1 MGKSV
6 SVSIT
11 GSKGEKQKK
20 KINLSPIE
28 VLILTQ
34 LRSRELRN
42 KGDPVG
48 QYGYE
53 MIQQLNE
60 LFAGSWKAKSGT
72 IYPILSKLE
81 KNKKLITGER
91 KQSPLGPVK
100 RVYILED
107 LGRECVDSIIYE
119 RFEGDIE
126 FVMRYLNLLTPF
138 LVRHGN
144 NNDNTKNN
152 SDEIF
157 EKMMSIPAKSVKIA
171 QEEAI
176 TEVDEALRKKKL
188 ETIRN
193 QLKQILKEIDLKKL

>member
-6 SVSIT
+6 SFPGI
-11 GSKGEKQKK
+11 KGEKPKK

-28 VLILTQ
+28 VLILVQ

-42 KGDPVG
+42 DGEPVG

-81 KNKKLITGER
+81 QNKKLITGER

-107 LGRECVDSIIYE
+107 LGRKCIDYIIYE
-119 RFEGDIE
+119 RFDGDIE

-138 LVRHGN
+138 LVKQEN
-144 NNDNTKNN
+144 NSIK

-157 EKMMSIPAKSVKIA
+157 EKMMSIPVKSIKIA
-171 QEEAI
+171 KEEAI
-176 TEVDEALRKKKL
+176 TKVDEDLRNRKL
-188 ETIRN
+188 ESLKN
-193 QLKQILKEIDLKKL
+193 QLKLLLSEID

>member
-6 SVSIT
+6 SIP
-11 GSKGEKQKK
+11 GKKGDKLKK

-42 KGDPVG
+42 NGEPVG

-53 MIQQLNE
+53 MIQNLNE

-81 KNKKLITGER
+81 QSKKLITGER

-100 RVYILED
+100 RVYILDD
-107 LGRECVDSIIYE
+107 LGRECIDYIIYE

-126 FVMRYLNLLTPF
+126 FVMRYMNLLTPF
-138 LVRHGN
+138 LVRHK
-144 NNDNTKNN
+144 NNDNSNG
-152 SDEIF
+152 IF
-157 EKMMSIPAKSVKIA
+157 EKMMSIPVKSIKIA
-171 QEEAI
+171 KEEAI
-176 TEVDEALRKKKL
+176 TEVDEELRQKKL
-188 ETIRN
+188 ETIKN
-193 QLKQILKEIDLKKL
+193 QLKQILKEID

>member
-6 SVSIT
+6 SIP
-11 GSKGEKQKK
+11 GKKGDKLKK

-42 KGDPVG
+42 NGEPVG

-53 MIQQLNE
+53 MIQNLNE

-81 KNKKLITGER
+81 QSKKLITGER

-100 RVYILED
+100 RVYILDD
-107 LGRECVDSIIYE
+107 LGRECIDYIIYE

-126 FVMRYLNLLTPF
+126 FVMRYMNLLTPF
-138 LVRHGN
+138 LVRHN
-144 NNDNTKNN
+144 NKDNSNG
-152 SDEIF
+152 IF
-157 EKMMSIPAKSVKIA
+157 EKMMSIPVKSIKIA
-171 QEEAI
+171 KEEAI
-176 TEVDEALRKKKL
+176 TEVDEELRQKKL
-188 ETIRN
+188 ETIKN
-193 QLKQILKEIDLKKL
+193 QLKKILKEID

>member
-6 SVSIT
+6 SKP
-11 GSKGEKQKK
+11 GSKGEKQNK

-42 KGDPVG
+42 NGEPVG

-81 KNKKLITGER
+81 GGKKLITGER

-107 LGRECVDSIIYE
+107 LGRECIDHIIYE

-138 LVRHGN
+138 LVKQD
-144 NNDNTKNN
+144 NNDIK

-157 EKMMSIPAKSVKIA
+157 EKMMSIPLKSVKLA

-176 TEVDEALRKKKL
+176 TEVDEALRTKKL
-188 ETIRN
+188 ESIKN
-193 QLKQILKEIDLKKL
+193 QLINILKEID

>member
-6 SVSIT
+6 SFPGI
-11 GSKGEKQKK
+11 KGEKPKK

-42 KGDPVG
+42 NGEPIG

-53 MIQQLNE
+53 MIQKLNE

-81 KNKKLITGER
+81 GTKKLITGER

-107 LGRECVDSIIYE
+107 LGRKCIDYIIYE

-126 FVMRYLNLLTPF
+126 FVMRYMNMLTPF
-138 LVRHGN
+138 LVRQ
-144 NNDNTKNN
+144 DNVTN

-157 EKMMSIPAKSVKIA
+157 EKMMSIPTKSIKIA
-171 QEEAI
+171 KEEAVTI
-176 TEVDEALRKKKL
+176 VDEDLRNRKL
-188 ETIRN
+188 ESIKN
-193 QLKQILKEIDLKKL
+193 QLKQFLNEID

>member
-6 SVSIT
+6 SIP
-11 GSKGEKQKK
+11 GKKGDKQKK

-42 KGDPVG
+42 NGQPIG

-53 MIQQLNE
+53 MIQNLNE

-81 KNKKLITGER
+81 QNKKLITGER

-100 RVYILED
+100 RVYTLED
-107 LGRECVDSIIYE
+107 LGRECIDYTIYN

-138 LVRHGN
+138 LVRHDD
-144 NNDNTKNN
+144 NDD
-152 SDEIF
+152 SDGVF
-157 EKMMSIPAKSVKIA
+157 EKIMSIPLKSIKIA
-171 QEEAI
+171 KEEAI
-176 TEVDEALRKKKL
+176 TEVDEDLRKRKL
-188 ETIRN
+188 ETIKN
-193 QLKQILKEIDLKKL
+193 QLKQILKEIE

>member
-6 SVSIT
+6 SVSIP
-11 GSKGEKQKK
+11 GSKGDKQKK

-42 KGDPVG
+42 NGDPVG

-53 MIQQLNE
+53 MIQNLNE

-81 KNKKLITGER
+81 KNKKLIAGER

-138 LVRHGN
+138 LVRPGN

-157 EKMMSIPAKSVKIA
+157 EKMMSIPVKSIKIA
-171 QEEAI
+171 KEEAI
-176 TEVDEALRKKKL
+176 TEVDENLRKKKL
-188 ETIRN
+188 ESIKN
-193 QLKQILKEIDLKKL
+193 QLNQLLNEID

>member
-6 SVSIT
+6 SIP
-11 GSKGEKQKK
+11 GKKGDKLKK

-42 KGDPVG
+42 NGEPVG

-53 MIQQLNE
+53 MIQNLNE

-81 KNKKLITGER
+81 QSKKLITGER

-100 RVYILED
+100 RVYILDD
-107 LGRECVDSIIYE
+107 LGRECIDYIIYE

-126 FVMRYLNLLTPF
+126 FVMRYMNLLTPF
-138 LVRHGN
+138 LVRHN
-144 NNDNTKNN
+144 NNDNSNG
-152 SDEIF
+152 IF
-157 EKMMSIPAKSVKIA
+157 EKMMSIPVKSIKIA
-171 QEEAI
+171 KEEAI
-176 TEVDEALRKKKL
+176 TEVDEELRQKKL
-188 ETIRN
+188 ETIKN
-193 QLKQILKEIDLKKL
+193 QLKQILKEID

>member
-6 SVSIT
+6 SIP

-42 KGDPVG
+42 NGEPVG

-81 KNKKLITGER
+81 GGKKLITGER

-100 RVYILED
+100 RVYTLED
-107 LGRECVDSIIYE
+107 LGRECIDHIIYE

-138 LVRHGN
+138 LVRQ
-144 NNDNTKNN
+144 DNITN

-157 EKMMSIPAKSVKIA
+157 EKMMSIPIKSIKIA
-171 QEEAI
+171 KEEAI
-176 TEVDEALRKKKL
+176 TEVDEALRTRKL
-188 ETIRN
+188 ETIKN
-193 QLKQILKEIDLKKL
+193 QLEQILKEID

>member
-6 SVSIT
+6 SFPGV
-11 GSKGEKQKK
+11 KGDKPKK

-42 KGDPVG
+42 NGEPVG

-53 MIQQLNE
+53 MIQKLNE

-81 KNKKLITGER
+81 QNKKLITGER

-100 RVYILED
+100 RVYTLED
-107 LGRECVDSIIYE
+107 LGRKCIDYIIYE

-126 FVMRYLNLLTPF
+126 FVMRYLNMLTPF
-138 LVRHGN
+138 LVRHDEDN
-144 NNDNTKNN
+144 NNDRSK

-157 EKMMSIPAKSVKIA
+157 EKMMSIPTKSIKIA
-171 QEEAI
+171 KEEAVTI
-176 TEVDEALRKKKL
+176 VDEALRNRKL
-188 ETIRN
+188 ESIKN
-193 QLKQILKEIDLKKL
+193 QLTQILTEIE

>member
-6 SVSIT
+6 SIPAAK
-11 GSKGEKQKK
+11 GKGGKGEKGKK
-20 KINLSPIE
+20 KLNLSPIE

-42 KGDPVG
+42 DGEPVG

-81 KNKKLITGER
+81 QDKKLISGER

-100 RVYILED
+100 KVYILED
-107 LGRECVDSIIYE
+107 LGRKCVDTIIHDK
-119 RFEGDIE
+119 FDCDIE

-138 LVRHGN
+138 LVY
-144 NNDNTKNN
+144 DKKN
-152 SDEIF
+152 SESTEIF
-157 EKMMSIPAKSVKIA
+157 EKMMSIPVKGVEIAKEQAITQLDEELRQRKL
-171 QEEAI
+171 EAI
-176 TEVDEALRKKKL
+176 KKQLTLLLDEISR
-188 ETIRN
+188 IV
-193 QLKQILKEIDLKKL
+193 

>member
-6 SVSIT
+6 SIP

-42 KGDPVG
+42 NGEPVG

-53 MIQQLNE
+53 MIQNLNE

-81 KNKKLITGER
+81 GTKKLITGER

-107 LGRECVDSIIYE
+107 LGRDCIDYIIYE

-138 LVRHGN
+138 LVKRD
-144 NNDNTKNN
+144 NDVN

-157 EKMMSIPAKSVKIA
+157 EKIMSIPLKSINIAK
-171 QEEAI
+171 EEAI
-176 TEVDEALRKKKL
+176 TEVDEDLRTRKL
-188 ETIRN
+188 ETIKN
-193 QLKQILKEIDLKKL
+193 QLKNILKEID

>member
-6 SVSIT
+6 T
-11 GSKGEKQKK
+11 FPGLKGEKPKK

-28 VLILTQ
+28 VLILVQ

-42 KGDPVG
+42 NGEPVG

-81 KNKKLITGER
+81 QNKKLISGER

-107 LGRECVDSIIYE
+107 LGRECIDYIIYE

-138 LVRHGN
+138 LVRQ
-144 NNDNTKNN
+144 DNITN

-157 EKMMSIPAKSVKIA
+157 EKMMSIPTKSIKIA
-171 QEEAI
+171 KEEAVTI
-176 TEVDEALRKKKL
+176 VDEALRNRKL
-188 ETIRN
+188 ESLKN
-193 QLKQILKEIDLKKL
+193 QLKQILNEID

>member
-6 SVSIT
+6 SFPGI
-11 GSKGEKQKK
+11 KGDKTKK

-42 KGDPVG
+42 NGEPVG

-53 MIQQLNE
+53 MIQKLNE

-81 KNKKLITGER
+81 QKKKLIVGER

-107 LGRECVDSIIYE
+107 LGRKCIDYIIYE

-126 FVMRYLNLLTPF
+126 FVMRYLNMLTPF
-138 LVRHGN
+138 LVKQ
-144 NNDNTKNN
+144 DNITN

-157 EKMMSIPAKSVKIA
+157 EKMMSIPTKSIQIAK
-171 QEEAI
+171 EEAVTI
-176 TEVDEALRKKKL
+176 VDEALRNRKL
-188 ETIRN
+188 ESLKN
-193 QLKQILKEIDLKKL
+193 QLKQILNEID

>member
-6 SVSIT
+6 SIP
-11 GSKGEKQKK
+11 GIEGEKQKK

-42 KGDPVG
+42 NGEPVG

-81 KNKKLITGER
+81 GGKKLITGER

-100 RVYILED
+100 RVYILEE
-107 LGRECVDSIIYE
+107 LGRKCIDYIIYE

-138 LVRHGN
+138 LVRQ
-144 NNDNTKNN
+144 DNITN
-152 SDEIF
+152 SDKIF
-157 EKMMSIPAKSVKIA
+157 KKMMSIPVKSIRIAK
-171 QEEAI
+171 EEAI
-176 TEVDEALRKKKL
+176 TEVDDDLRKKKL
-188 ETIRN
+188 ESIKN
-193 QLKQILKEIDLKKL
+193 QLEQILNEIE

>member
-6 SVSIT
+6 SVSIP
-11 GSKGEKQKK
+11 GSKGDKQKK

-42 KGDPVG
+42 NGDPVG

-53 MIQQLNE
+53 MIQKLNE

-81 KNKKLITGER
+81 KNKKLISGER

-100 RVYILED
+100 KVYILED
-107 LGRECVDSIIYE
+107 LGRECIDSIIYE

-138 LVRHGN
+138 LVKQD
-144 NNDNTKNN
+144 NNDIK

-157 EKMMSIPAKSVKIA
+157 EKMMSIPLKSVKIA

-176 TEVDEALRKKKL
+176 TEVDVDLRMKKL
-188 ETIRN
+188 ESIKN
-193 QLKQILKEIDLKKL
+193 QLEQILKQIY

>member
-6 SVSIT
+6 SIP
-11 GSKGEKQKK
+11 GKKGDKQKK

-42 KGDPVG
+42 NGEPVG

-53 MIQQLNE
+53 MIQNLNE

-81 KNKKLITGER
+81 QSKKLITGER

-107 LGRECVDSIIYE
+107 LGRECIDYIIYE

-138 LVRHGN
+138 LVRH
-144 NNDNTKNN
+144 DEADN
-152 SDEIF
+152 SDGIF
-157 EKMMSIPAKSVKIA
+157 EKIMSIPLKSINIAK
-171 QEEAI
+171 EEAI
-176 TEVDEALRKKKL
+176 TEIDKDLRKRKL
-188 ETIRN
+188 ETIKN
-193 QLKQILKEIDLKKL
+193 QLKHVLKEIE

>member
-6 SVSIT
+6 SIP

-42 KGDPVG
+42 NGEPVG

-53 MIQQLNE
+53 MIQQLND

-81 KNKKLITGER
+81 GNKKLITGER

-107 LGRECVDSIIYE
+107 LGRECIDYIIYE

-138 LVRHGN
+138 LVRQ
-144 NNDNTKNN
+144 DNITN
-152 SDEIF
+152 SDKIF
-157 EKMMSIPAKSVKIA
+157 EKMMSIPVKSIIIAK
-171 QEEAI
+171 EEAI
-176 TEVDEALRKKKL
+176 TEVDEDLRQKKL
-188 ETIRN
+188 KSIKN
-193 QLKQILKEIDLKKL
+193 QLEQILNEIN

>member
-6 SVSIT
+6 SIP
-11 GSKGEKQKK
+11 GKKGDKLKK

-42 KGDPVG
+42 NGEPVG

-53 MIQQLNE
+53 MIQNLNE

-81 KNKKLITGER
+81 QSKKLITGER

-100 RVYILED
+100 RVYILDD
-107 LGRECVDSIIYE
+107 LGRECIDYIIYE

-126 FVMRYLNLLTPF
+126 FVMRYMNLLTPF
-138 LVRHGN
+138 LVRQN
-144 NNDNTKNN
+144 NNDNSNG
-152 SDEIF
+152 IF
-157 EKMMSIPAKSVKIA
+157 EKMMSIPVKSIKIA
-171 QEEAI
+171 KEEAI
-176 TEVDEALRKKKL
+176 TEVDEELRQKKL
-188 ETIRN
+188 ETIKN
-193 QLKQILKEIDLKKL
+193 QLKQILKEID

>member
-6 SVSIT
+6 SVSIP
-11 GSKGEKQKK
+11 GSKGDKQKK

-34 LRSRELRN
+34 LRSREIRN
-42 KGDPVG
+42 NGDPVG

-81 KNKKLITGER
+81 KNKKLIAGER

-138 LVRHGN
+138 LVRQDY
-144 NNDNTKNN
+144 NNDIK

-157 EKMMSIPAKSVKIA
+157 EKMMSIPVKSIKIA
-171 QEEAI
+171 KEEAI
-176 TEVDEALRKKKL
+176 TEVDEALRAKKL
-188 ETIRN
+188 KSIKN
-193 QLKQILKEIDLKKL
+193 QLEQILKEID

>member
-6 SVSIT
+6 SVSIP
-11 GSKGEKQKK
+11 GGKGDKHKK

-42 KGDPVG
+42 NGEPVG

-107 LGRECVDSIIYE
+107 LGRECIDYIIYE

-138 LVRHGN
+138 LVKQ
-144 NNDNTKNN
+144 DNITN

-157 EKMMSIPAKSVKIA
+157 EKMMSIPTKSIKIA
-171 QEEAI
+171 KEEAVTI
-176 TEVDEALRKKKL
+176 VDEALRNRKL
-188 ETIRN
+188 ESLKN
-193 QLKQILKEIDLKKL
+193 QLKQLLNEID

>member
-6 SVSIT
+6 SIP
-11 GSKGEKQKK
+11 GKKGDKLKK

-42 KGDPVG
+42 NGEPVG

-53 MIQQLNE
+53 MIQNLNE

-81 KNKKLITGER
+81 QSKKLITGER

-100 RVYILED
+100 RVYILDD
-107 LGRECVDSIIYE
+107 LGRECIDYIIYE

-126 FVMRYLNLLTPF
+126 FVMRYMNLLTPF
-138 LVRHGN
+138 LVRHN
-144 NNDNTKNN
+144 NNDN
-152 SDEIF
+152 SDGIF
-157 EKMMSIPAKSVKIA
+157 EKMMSIPVKSIKIA
-171 QEEAI
+171 KEEAI
-176 TEVDEALRKKKL
+176 TEVDEELRQKKL
-188 ETIRN
+188 ETIKN
-193 QLKQILKEIDLKKL
+193 QLKQILKEID